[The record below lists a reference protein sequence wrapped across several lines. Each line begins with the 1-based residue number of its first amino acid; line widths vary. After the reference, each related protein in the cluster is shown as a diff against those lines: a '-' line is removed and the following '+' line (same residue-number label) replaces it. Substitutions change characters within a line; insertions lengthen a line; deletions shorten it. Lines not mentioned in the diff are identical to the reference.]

1 MFLLRLIL
9 SHKFKFHELHNII
22 YTTIKTRLDI
32 NNKKGGVSLVRILE
46 NANRLRKEKVFE
58 TYKRTC
64 QNDYFDYDSMTRKEM
79 FEHMIETYTPEYLIS
94 ICTTWEL
101 KALRRLLRNQDLEDD
116 RYRFERTALSS
127 KFLYFDQEL
136 PEEFKKNVKLAVK
149 NIDLDQKAEND
160 EPTIVILGIIRA
172 FGIIEPSL
180 IQAVCSACSFHYKS
194 IIESALF
201 NFWAYLKED
210 YQLIDDSFAN
220 EYVYW
225 DYNQILDRIRDSR
238 IQHERFEPKFL
249 DQDSYISIFYH
260 GYDAT
265 NSDIKKF
272 FIALKKEV
280 LDVTQ
285 FKDEFF
291 NHLLNGTVN
300 EEKME
305 WIPFFYQ
312 FSKPLSNRY
321 HKAVVQIA
329 LPNYYGLSMD
339 MYQKMK
345 DQAHFNEK
353 LRQLNEP
360 QTNACIEQKDTRL
373 FYRLYFSILDYV
385 NSFEQII
392 PNKKIDPN
400 IYIEPDELVNLI
412 EVFWKDKDRF
422 IDEYI
427 EKNPSNFTFRNLN
440 IISDFRYGMR
450 KNFLLVAYEK
460 KYTVLNDE
468 GINYMVKG
476 LNENLDQFIAPEKT
490 PMLMQTAIMPFNGR
504 IIYDGFISTSNI
516 RLAQDIISKAFEDYS
531 YGQKIY
537 SLLPENL
544 N

>member
-1 MFLLRLIL
+1 M
-9 SHKFKFHELHNII
+9 
-22 YTTIKTRLDI
+22 
-32 NNKKGGVSLVRILE
+32 LE
-46 NANRLRKEKVFE
+46 
-58 TYKRTC
+58 
-64 QNDYFDYDSMTRKEM
+64 
-79 FEHMIETYTPEYLIS
+79 H
-94 ICTTWEL
+94 
-101 KALRRLLRNQDLEDD
+101 
-116 RYRFERTALSS
+116 
-127 KFLYFDQEL
+127 
-136 PEEFKKNVKLAVK
+136 
-149 NIDLDQKAEND
+149 
-160 EPTIVILGIIRA
+160 
-172 FGIIEPSL
+172 
-180 IQAVCSACSFHYKS
+180 
-194 IIESALF
+194 
-201 NFWAYLKED
+201 
-210 YQLIDDSFAN
+210 
-220 EYVYW
+220 
-225 DYNQILDRIRDSR
+225 IRDSR

-272 FIALKKEV
+272 FTLAKNEV
-280 LDVTQ
+280 SDITT

-291 NHLLNGTVN
+291 NHLLSGTVN
-300 EEKME
+300 EEKIE
-305 WIPFFYQ
+305 LIPFFYQ
-312 FSKPLSNRY
+312 FSQSLLKSYR
-321 HKAVVQIA
+321 KAVVQIS

-339 MYQKMK
+339 SYKKMK

-353 LRQLNEP
+353 LRQFNEP

-373 FYRLYFSILDYV
+373 FYKLYFSILDFV
-385 NSFEQII
+385 NSKEHII
-392 PNKKIDPN
+392 PNKKIEPN

-450 KNFLLVAYEK
+450 KNFLLVVYEK
-460 KYTVLNDE
+460 NYTVLNDE

-476 LNENLDQFIAPEKT
+476 LNENLDKFIAPEKT

-504 IIYDGFISTSNI
+504 IIYDGFISTTNI
-516 RLAQDIISKAFEDYS
+516 RLAQDIVSKAFEDYS

>member
-1 MFLLRLIL
+1 
-9 SHKFKFHELHNII
+9 
-22 YTTIKTRLDI
+22 
-32 NNKKGGVSLVRILE
+32 
-46 NANRLRKEKVFE
+46 
-58 TYKRTC
+58 
-64 QNDYFDYDSMTRKEM
+64 
-79 FEHMIETYTPEYLIS
+79 
-94 ICTTWEL
+94 
-101 KALRRLLRNQDLEDD
+101 
-116 RYRFERTALSS
+116 
-127 KFLYFDQEL
+127 
-136 PEEFKKNVKLAVK
+136 
-149 NIDLDQKAEND
+149 
-160 EPTIVILGIIRA
+160 
-172 FGIIEPSL
+172 
-180 IQAVCSACSFHYKS
+180 
-194 IIESALF
+194 
-201 NFWAYLKED
+201 
-210 YQLIDDSFAN
+210 
-220 EYVYW
+220 
-225 DYNQILDRIRDSR
+225 
-238 IQHERFEPKFL
+238 
-249 DQDSYISIFYH
+249 
-260 GYDAT
+260 
-265 NSDIKKF
+265 
-272 FIALKKEV
+272 
-280 LDVTQ
+280 
-285 FKDEFF
+285 
-291 NHLLNGTVN
+291 
-300 EEKME
+300 
-305 WIPFFYQ
+305 
-312 FSKPLSNRY
+312 
-321 HKAVVQIA
+321 
-329 LPNYYGLSMD
+329 MD

-373 FYRLYFSILDYV
+373 FYKLYFSILDYV

-427 EKNPSNFTFRNLN
+427 EKNPSDFTFRNLN

-460 KYTVLNDE
+460 NYTVLNDE